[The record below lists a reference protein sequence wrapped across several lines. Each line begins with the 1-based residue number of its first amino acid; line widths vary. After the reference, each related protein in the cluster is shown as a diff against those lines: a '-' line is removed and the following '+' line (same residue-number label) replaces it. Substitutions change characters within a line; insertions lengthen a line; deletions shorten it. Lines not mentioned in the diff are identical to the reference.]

1 MSLDDYAFDPTLRAA
16 DVVYAEGLEKLRY
29 VENRE
34 WAKSLYDL
42 WQTIHNPQHV
52 ARVSRVEKERK
63 REEMVDL
70 ATRAHAGKLGPD
82 EQDLA
87 IEVFGHTMS
96 SVVDNRQLG
105 SFWRG
110 YSALRQSRANRVTG
124 DE

>member
-1 MSLDDYAFDPTLRAA
+1 VSFDDYAFDPKLRTA

-29 VENRE
+29 VENRD
-34 WAKSLYDL
+34 WALQLFNL

-52 ARVSRVEKERK
+52 ARVSRVEKEKK

-70 ATRAHAGKLGPD
+70 AKRAHAGKLGED
-82 EQDLA
+82 EQNLA
-87 IEVFGHTMS
+87 IDVFGFTFNEMVTNS
-96 SVVDNRQLG
+96 QLG